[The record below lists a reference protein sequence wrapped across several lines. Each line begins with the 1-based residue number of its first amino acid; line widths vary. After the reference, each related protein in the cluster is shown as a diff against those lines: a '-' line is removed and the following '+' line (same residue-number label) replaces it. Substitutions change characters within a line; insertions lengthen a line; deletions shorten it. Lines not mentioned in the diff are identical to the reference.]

1 MKKLKQKGYGV
12 IAIITSTVVILA
24 ILGGFW
30 IAYNKFISPREI
42 IKKEMEEKIE
52 KLEKENEE
60 LRKKIEEN
68 KDSLNKL
75 FGNGEK

>member
-1 MKKLKQKGYGV
+1 MKKSKQKGYGV
-12 IAIITSTVVILA
+12 TVIITSIIVILV

-30 IAYNKFISPREI
+30 IAYNKFISPRETI
-42 IKKEMEEKIE
+42 IKELEEKIE

-60 LRKKIEEN
+60 LRKKFEKN

-75 FGNGEK
+75 FGHG